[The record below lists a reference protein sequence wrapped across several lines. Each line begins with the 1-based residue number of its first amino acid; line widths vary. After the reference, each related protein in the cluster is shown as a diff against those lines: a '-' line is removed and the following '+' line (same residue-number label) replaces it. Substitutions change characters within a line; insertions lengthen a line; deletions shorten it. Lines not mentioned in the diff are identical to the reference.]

1 MTTPQGFQEAAG
13 HFGGDHGLLPSEV
26 MPCFASALLACMA
39 QWKCWQHALGGLPQ
53 CKRAQTGLERN
64 PDSHRG
70 RWGSGVPG
78 TATLEATLWARQRLL
93 IGIKT

>member
-26 MPCFASALLACMA
+26 MPCFASALPACMA

-53 CKRAQTGLERN
+53 CKRAQTAGTQ
-64 PDSHRG
+64 
-70 RWGSGVPG
+70 SGFTPG
-78 TATLEATLWARQRLL
+78 KVGECCSWDCDA
-93 IGIKT
+93 